1 MFDELSEVL
10 IEANCLKLLLKLMH
24 VDPSQ
29 WTSAL
34 TEVEEMK

>member
-1 MFDELSEVL
+1 MFDEFSEML

-24 VDPSQ
+24 VEPTQ
-29 WTSAL
+29 WTSSL